1 MYVKPINNDN
11 KYFEQV
17 ENILNYPESKI
28 NEIKAYK
35 KRTGFLKNS
44 NSKLGRNIYA
54 FDLPAVVSCPDY
66 KECFKTCYAN
76 KGTYIWKAAKQS
88 NTFNYA
94 IAIHDIKYLQAEL
107 INEIIKKKIKNIRIH
122 SSGDFFSKDYFL
134 MWVNIANRFQDLN
147 IFTYSKAPQIK
158 GYKLPSNF
166 NIINSFIDYNGKKLL
181 NYGTYESLKPI
192 AKSIKG
198 LICPITK
205 GQATN
210 NQKLKDLTCSICK
223 YCITKQ
229 KPLFVQH

>member
-1 MYVKPINNDN
+1 MYVNKINNDN

-17 ENILNYPESKI
+17 ESILNYSQEKI
-28 NEIKAYK
+28 HFIKSYK

-44 NSKLGRNIYA
+44 NSKLGKNIYA

-66 KECFKTCYAN
+66 K
-76 KGTYIWKAAKQS
+76 G
-88 NTFNYA
+88 
-94 IAIHDIKYLQAEL
+94 
-107 INEIIKKKIKNIRIH
+107 KKI
-122 SSGDFFSKDYFL
+122 
-134 MWVNIANRFQDLN
+134 
-147 IFTYSKAPQIK
+147 
-158 GYKLPSNF
+158 
-166 NIINSFIDYNGKKLL
+166 L

-205 GQATN
+205 GAATN